1 MTTKKECLIYMR
13 TSTLTN
19 VKGDSVKRQK
29 SSIMKW
35 VKSNG
40 YSVRGEYW
48 DVESGSKDTMD
59 RPEFMRM
66 ISDSE
71 RMGIRVLVFSDQSRL
86 SRDIIVQESTF
97 RLLSSR
103 GYSLVSSENP
113 ESFIEDSLRSIEVIA
128 YATILFGILLYVSSI
143 QSKDNKDQKD
153 LNFLDSLIIG
163 LGQCFALIPGAS
175 RSGVTM
181 MSALFLGYKANFCAK
196 YSFLLSI
203 PTITAISV
211 VEIIGIS
218 QTDYSLSFH
227 LLLAMVISFLFA
239 FFTISFFLKA
249 LERIGLTPFIIY
261 RLILGFILVIF
272 WM

>member
-40 YSVRGEYW
+40 YIVKGEYW

-86 SRDIIVQESTF
+86 SRDIIVQESTL

-113 ESFIEDSLRSIEVIA
+113 ESLTGIPQTQIS
-128 YATILFGILLYVSSI
+128 FGKYLVPSV
-143 QSKDNKDQKD
+143 
-153 LNFLDSLIIG
+153 SLIRT
-163 LGQCFALIPGAS
+163 LQFP
-175 RSGVTM
+175 
-181 MSALFLGYKANFCAK
+181 NF
-196 YSFLLSI
+196 
-203 PTITAISV
+203 
-211 VEIIGIS
+211 E
-218 QTDYSLSFH
+218 
-227 LLLAMVISFLFA
+227 
-239 FFTISFFLKA
+239 
-249 LERIGLTPFIIY
+249 
-261 RLILGFILVIF
+261 
-272 WM
+272 

>member
-1 MTTKKECLIYMR
+1 MTTKNECLIYMR

-19 VKGDSVKRQK
+19 VKGDSVKRLK

-48 DVESGSKDTMD
+48 DDESGSKDTMD

-103 GYSLVSSENP
+103 VYSLVSSENP
-113 ESFIEDSLRSIEVIA
+113 ESFIEDSPTPNLIRQILGSVSEFDKNSTVSKLRVSRIRKRGMNRDKGIVTRTRKGKCEGSKRILEVHPE
-128 YATILFGILLYVSSI
+128 LESLVSRLR
-143 QSKDNKDQKD
+143 KK
-153 LNFLDSLIIG
+153 G
-163 LGQCFALIPGAS
+163 
-175 RSGVTM
+175 
-181 MSALFLGYKANFCAK
+181 MSYRK
-196 YSFLLSI
+196 
-203 PTITAISV
+203 IS
-211 VEIIGIS
+211 E
-218 QTDYSLSFH
+218 
-227 LLLAMVISFLFA
+227 
-239 FFTISFFLKA
+239 FLKEEHGYSVSFKSV
-249 LERIGLTPFIIY
+249 ERILKDID
-261 RLILGFILVIF
+261 
-272 WM
+272 WMKKERRRMRRSETVKLPSS

>member
-29 SSIMKW
+29 SPIMKW

-48 DVESGSKDTMD
+48 DVESGSKNTMD

-113 ESFIEDSLRSIEVIA
+113 ESFIEDSPTSNL
-128 YATILFGILLYVSSI
+128 I
-143 QSKDNKDQKD
+143 QQ
-153 LNFLDSLIIG
+153 
-163 LGQCFALIPGAS
+163 
-175 RSGVTM
+175 
-181 MSALFLGYKANFCAK
+181 
-196 YSFLLSI
+196 
-203 PTITAISV
+203 
-211 VEIIGIS
+211 
-218 QTDYSLSFH
+218 
-227 LLLAMVISFLFA
+227 
-239 FFTISFFLKA
+239 
-249 LERIGLTPFIIY
+249 
-261 RLILGFILVIF
+261 ILGSVSEFDKNSTVSKLRVSRVRKREMNRDKGIVTRTRKGKC
-272 WM
+272 

>member
-29 SSIMKW
+29 SSIRKW

-113 ESFIEDSLRSIEVIA
+113 ESFIEDSPTSNL
-128 YATILFGILLYVSSI
+128 I
-143 QSKDNKDQKD
+143 QQ
-153 LNFLDSLIIG
+153 
-163 LGQCFALIPGAS
+163 
-175 RSGVTM
+175 
-181 MSALFLGYKANFCAK
+181 
-196 YSFLLSI
+196 
-203 PTITAISV
+203 
-211 VEIIGIS
+211 
-218 QTDYSLSFH
+218 
-227 LLLAMVISFLFA
+227 
-239 FFTISFFLKA
+239 
-249 LERIGLTPFIIY
+249 
-261 RLILGFILVIF
+261 ILGSVSEFDKNSNVSKLRVSRVRKREKNRDKGIVTRT
-272 WM
+272 

>member
-29 SSIMKW
+29 SSIMKC

-40 YSVRGEYW
+40 FSVRGEYW
-48 DVESGSKDTMD
+48 DVESGSKDTLD

-103 GYSLVSSENP
+103 GYH
-113 ESFIEDSLRSIEVIA
+113 
-128 YATILFGILLYVSSI
+128 
-143 QSKDNKDQKD
+143 
-153 LNFLDSLIIG
+153 
-163 LGQCFALIPGAS
+163 C
-175 RSGVTM
+175 
-181 MSALFLGYKANFCAK
+181 
-196 YSFLLSI
+196 
-203 PTITAISV
+203 
-211 VEIIGIS
+211 
-218 QTDYSLSFH
+218 
-227 LLLAMVISFLFA
+227 
-239 FFTISFFLKA
+239 
-249 LERIGLTPFIIY
+249 
-261 RLILGFILVIF
+261 
-272 WM
+272 

>member
-40 YSVRGEYW
+40 HIVKGEYW

-71 RMGIRVLVFSDQSRL
+71 RMGIRVLVYSDQSRL

-97 RLLSSR
+97 RILSSKR
-103 GYSLVSSENP
+103 L
-113 ESFIEDSLRSIEVIA
+113 FI
-128 YATILFGILLYVSSI
+128 
-143 QSKDNKDQKD
+143 SK
-153 LNFLDSLIIG
+153 FRE
-163 LGQCFALIPGAS
+163 P
-175 RSGVTM
+175 RV
-181 MSALFLGYKANFCAK
+181 
-196 YSFLLSI
+196 
-203 PTITAISV
+203 
-211 VEIIGIS
+211 
-218 QTDYSLSFH
+218 FH
-227 LLLAMVISFLFA
+227 
-239 FFTISFFLKA
+239 
-249 LERIGLTPFIIY
+249 
-261 RLILGFILVIF
+261 
-272 WM
+272 

>member
-19 VKGDSVKRQK
+19 VKGDSVKRRK

-40 YSVRGEYW
+40 YIVKGEYW

-71 RMGIRVLVFSDQSRL
+71 RMGIRVLIFSDQSRL

-113 ESFIEDSLRSIEVIA
+113 ESFIEDSPTSNLIRQILGSVSEFDKNSTVSKLRVSRVRQRVLNREKGIVTRTRKGKCEGSKRILEVHPK
-128 YATILFGILLYVSSI
+128 LESLVSRLR
-143 QSKDNKDQKD
+143 KK
-153 LNFLDSLIIG
+153 G
-163 LGQCFALIPGAS
+163 
-175 RSGVTM
+175 
-181 MSALFLGYKANFCAK
+181 MSYRK
-196 YSFLLSI
+196 
-203 PTITAISV
+203 IS
-211 VEIIGIS
+211 E
-218 QTDYSLSFH
+218 
-227 LLLAMVISFLFA
+227 
-239 FFTISFFLKA
+239 FLKEEHGYTVSFKSV
-249 LERIGLTPFIIY
+249 ERILKDID
-261 RLILGFILVIF
+261 
-272 WM
+272 WMKKERRRMRRSETV

>member
-40 YSVRGEYW
+40 YIVKGEYW

-97 RLLSSR
+97 RLLSYR

-113 ESFIEDSLRSIEVIA
+113 ESLTGIPQTQIS
-128 YATILFGILLYVSSI
+128 FGKYLVPSV
-143 QSKDNKDQKD
+143 
-153 LNFLDSLIIG
+153 SLIRT
-163 LGQCFALIPGAS
+163 LQFP
-175 RSGVTM
+175 
-181 MSALFLGYKANFCAK
+181 NF
-196 YSFLLSI
+196 
-203 PTITAISV
+203 
-211 VEIIGIS
+211 E
-218 QTDYSLSFH
+218 
-227 LLLAMVISFLFA
+227 
-239 FFTISFFLKA
+239 
-249 LERIGLTPFIIY
+249 
-261 RLILGFILVIF
+261 
-272 WM
+272 

>member
-1 MTTKKECLIYMR
+1 MICMR
-13 TSTLTN
+13 TRTLTN

-29 SSIMKW
+29 SLIMKW

-113 ESFIEDSLRSIEVIA
+113 ESFIEDSPTS
-128 YATILFGILLYVSSI
+128 
-143 QSKDNKDQKD
+143 N
-153 LNFLDSLIIG
+153 LIR
-163 LGQCFALIPGAS
+163 Q
-175 RSGVTM
+175 
-181 MSALFLGYKANFCAK
+181 
-196 YSFLLSI
+196 
-203 PTITAISV
+203 
-211 VEIIGIS
+211 
-218 QTDYSLSFH
+218 
-227 LLLAMVISFLFA
+227 
-239 FFTISFFLKA
+239 
-249 LERIGLTPFIIY
+249 
-261 RLILGFILVIF
+261 ILGSVSEFDKNSTVSKLS
-272 WM
+272 